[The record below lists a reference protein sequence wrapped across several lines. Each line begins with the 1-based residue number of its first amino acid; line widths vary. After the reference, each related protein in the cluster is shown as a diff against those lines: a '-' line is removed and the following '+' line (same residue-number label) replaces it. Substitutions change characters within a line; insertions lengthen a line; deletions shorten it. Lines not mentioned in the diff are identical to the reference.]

1 MAKAPLSSLY
11 ARFSHRW
18 HSDIT
23 RLGYPA
29 AYDELIAALPPP
41 LSSPTVLDAGC
52 GTGALA
58 QAWLKTNQPHTR
70 LHMLD
75 SSAEMLSQARAN
87 FTATPNTSFHQ
98 DILGGTAIPANTCDL
113 MLSAHVIEHLDAPQD
128 GLSWFASRL
137 RKGGHIALSISK
149 PHWCTAIVRW
159 RWGHKSFTPNQ
170 VHKMLTTTGFSN
182 IQTVPFSQGPPS
194 RTSCGYIATRA

>member
-11 ARFSHRW
+11 AQFSHRW

-29 AYDELIAALPPP
+29 AYDELMAALPSTTPA
-41 LSSPTVLDAGC
+41 PTVMDAGC

-58 QAWLKTNQPHTR
+58 QAWLKTNQPHKT

-75 SSAEMLSQARAN
+75 SSEEMLSQARVN
-87 FTATPNTSFHQ
+87 FSATPKTVFHQ
-98 DILGGTAIPANTCDL
+98 DILGSTAIPQSSCDL
-113 MLSAHVIEHLDAPQD
+113 LLSAHVIEHLDTPQD

-137 RKGGHIALSISK
+137 RKGGHIALSVSK
-149 PHWCTAIVRW
+149 PHWCTALVRW
-159 RWGHKSFTPNQ
+159 RWGHKAFTPSD
-170 VHKMLTTTGFSN
+170 VHSMLTATGFTN
-182 IQTVPFSQGPPS
+182 IQSVPFSKGPPS
-194 RTSCGYIATRA
+194 RTSCGYIALRA

>member
-29 AYDELIAALPPP
+29 AYDELIAALPAAAQT
-41 LSSPTVLDAGC
+41 PTVLDAGC

-58 QAWLKTNQPHTR
+58 QAWLKTNRPHTA

-75 SSAEMLSQARAN
+75 SSEEMLSQARAN
-87 FTATPNTSFHQ
+87 FSAIPNTFFHQ
-98 DILGGTAIPANTCDL
+98 DILGSEVIPQNACDL
-113 MLSAHVIEHLDAPQD
+113 LLSAHVIEHLDAPET
-128 GLSWFASRL
+128 GLRWFASRL
-137 RKGGHIALSISK
+137 RHGGQIALSVSK
-149 PHWCTAIVRW
+149 PHWCTALVRW
-159 RWGHKSFTPNQ
+159 RWGHKAFTPTQ
-170 VHKMLTTTGFSN
+170 VRSLLTSTGFTN
-182 IQTVPFSQGPPS
+182 IQAVPFSKGPPS

>member
-11 ARFSHRW
+11 AQFSHRW

-29 AYDELIAALPPP
+29 AYDELMAALPTTT
-41 LSSPTVLDAGC
+41 SAPTVLDAGC

-58 QAWLKTNQPHTR
+58 QAWLKTDQAHKT

-75 SSAEMLSQARAN
+75 SSEEMLSQARTN
-87 FTATPNTSFHQ
+87 FSAIPNTTFHQ
-98 DILGGTAIPANTCDL
+98 DILGSTAIPQNACDL
-113 MLSAHVIEHLDAPQD
+113 LLSAHVIEHLDTPKD

-137 RKGGHIALSISK
+137 RKGGQIALSVSK
-149 PHWCTAIVRW
+149 PHWCTALVRW
-159 RWGHKSFTPNQ
+159 RWGHKAFTPSD
-170 VHKMLTTTGFSN
+170 VHSMLTATGFTN
-182 IQTVPFSQGPPS
+182 IQTVPFSKGPPS

>member
-11 ARFSHRW
+11 AQFSHRW

-29 AYDELIAALPPP
+29 AYDELMAALPSTTPA
-41 LSSPTVLDAGC
+41 PTVMDAGC

-58 QAWLKTNQPHTR
+58 QAWLKTNQPHKT

-75 SSAEMLSQARAN
+75 SSEEMLSQARVN
-87 FTATPNTSFHQ
+87 FSATPKTVFHQ
-98 DILGGTAIPANTCDL
+98 DILGSTAIPQSSCDL
-113 MLSAHVIEHLDAPQD
+113 LLSAHVIEHLDTPQA

-137 RKGGHIALSISK
+137 RKGGHIALSVSK
-149 PHWCTAIVRW
+149 PHWCTALVRW
-159 RWGHKSFTPNQ
+159 RWDHKAFTPSD
-170 VHKMLTTTGFSN
+170 VHSMLTATGFTN
-182 IQTVPFSQGPPS
+182 IQSVPFSKGPPS
-194 RTSCGYIATRA
+194 RTSCGYIALRA